1 MTEWVEINNQNDKSW
16 IKFDYNLLRYYGTPS
31 VDNLV
36 YHEIQ
41 LIVSNEFKNLTDS
54 FNFTITNNP
63 PFVF

>member
-1 MTEWVEINNQNDKSW
+1 M
-16 IKFDYNLLRYYGTPS
+16 YLLS
-31 VDNLV
+31 SNVDNLV
-36 YHEIQ
+36 YHDIQ